1 MKRARTAFTLAA
13 GLWLAA
19 VAQRAGDAWVD
30 ATILPPLVITTS
42 VEVVDRQGDLVR
54 AYTVADGRWRLALN
68 GVQVDPGY
76 IAMLLAFEDRRFLS
90 HRGVDGRAL
99 LRSGLQALWN
109 GQVIS
114 GGSTLTMQVAR
125 LLESSGTGRWQGKLR
140 QIRLALALER
150 RLSKDQILNLY
161 LHLAPYG
168 GNLEGVRAAT
178 LAYFGKEPYRL
189 TPAEAALLVAL
200 PQSPEGR
207 RPDRNVQAADDARDR
222 VLTRAVTAGVISAD
236 QGRAA
241 RTEPVPAAR
250 RPFPALAPHLADRA
264 RRADP
269 AAQRIAL
276 TIDRPL
282 QKALETLAAQ
292 TVAGQGDRLQ
302 VAMVVADHR
311 TGEILASVGSAAFQ
325 GDARQ
330 GFVDMTQALRSP
342 GSTLKP
348 LVYGLAFDDGL
359 AHPETMVE
367 DRPTR
372 FGTYAPQN
380 FDRQYRGTIRLR
392 EALQLSLNI
401 PVVQLTEALGPA
413 RLLTAL
419 DRAGVQ
425 YALPDGSPGLAIALG
440 GIGVTLQDMVQLYAT
455 MARGGVP
462 LPLRWTP
469 QDSEPGQRVMSP
481 VSAWQVGDILAGL
494 APPPG
499 APANRLAHK
508 TGTSY
513 GHRDAWAIG
522 FDGRHVV
529 GIWMGRA
536 DGTPVPGAFGAD
548 LAAPVLFQA
557 FARMKPALDPQPP
570 APPATLLLSN
580 AQLPQPLQR
589 FRSRSA
595 AFALSADAPSVSFPP
610 NGAEVELLP
619 QGLLVR
625 VTGGTAP
632 FSWLADGLPVATQTR
647 DRAIL
652 LPLDEKGFLTL
663 SVIDATGL
671 SATSSIRLR

>member
-499 APANRLAHK
+499 APANRLAYK

-548 LAAPVLFQA
+548 LAAPVLFQV